1 MADYNINAV
10 TRRVVFTGSA
20 GTGPYAFSFEIL
32 NNTDIAIATNEPGSI
47 PSPLSA
53 TIMSFAGI

>member
-20 GTGPYAFSFEIL
+20 GVGPYAFSFEVL
-32 NNTDIAIATNEPGSI
+32 DENDVAVYFNATK
-47 PSPLSA
+47 L
-53 TIMSFAGI
+53 TLHRLYRHH

>member
-1 MADYNINAV
+1 MADYNINAI

-32 NNTDIAIATNEPGSI
+32 ADTDIVAYFNATKLKLNFI
-47 PSPLSA
+47 
-53 TIMSFAGI
+53 

>member
-20 GTGPYAFSFEIL
+20 GVGPYSFTFEVLDGLDSRLLLVCIRIALPKQVVGIL
-32 NNTDIAIATNEPGSI
+32 
-47 PSPLSA
+47 LV
-53 TIMSFAGI
+53 